1 MSESIYV
8 YDAQTGKIK
17 YTVDEIHESQVESFQ
32 VADGE
37 SFYVGPSG
45 QKISGTFVKKDMETG
60 QHFGISPIENMV
72 FINLNKHIV
81 VANGTDEAVISGL
94 RKGMHVDINHE
105 HSYIVDDESGSTLE
119 LSCNNYS
126 YVAQHNEMKVYLK
139 AYGCHDS
146 VISIK
151 FVEEI

>member
-1 MSESIYV
+1 MYYILCNKAQGSKSKDKPCIGLYSGSEIL
-8 YDAQTGKIK
+8 DRLEA
-17 YTVDEIHESQVESFQ
+17 
-32 VADGE
+32 
-37 SFYVGPSG
+37 

-151 FVEEI
+151 FIEEI